1 MSSKKNF
8 FLQNH
13 NYTEDDAEEYVSHPL
28 NTFSLIKRT
37 AIDWPI
43 LKDKLFGDNIHD
55 HAGNKHVLFKNRT
68 ISLIFP
74 FSL

>member
-1 MSSKKNF
+1 MPLKI

-43 LKDKLFGDNIHD
+43 LKDKLFGDHIHD
-55 HAGNKHVLFKNRT
+55 HAGNK
-68 ISLIFP
+68 
-74 FSL
+74 

>member
-13 NYTEDDAEEYVSHPL
+13 SYTEDDAEEYVSHPL

-55 HAGNKHVLFKNRT
+55 HAGIINMSFLKIEPSV
-68 ISLIFP
+68 
-74 FSL
+74 